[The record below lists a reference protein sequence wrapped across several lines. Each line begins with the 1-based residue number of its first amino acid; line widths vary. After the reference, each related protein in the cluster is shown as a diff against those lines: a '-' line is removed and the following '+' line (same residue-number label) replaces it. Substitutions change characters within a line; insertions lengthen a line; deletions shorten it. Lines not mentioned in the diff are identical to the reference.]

1 MIIWLTIWYQITQ
14 IMLSLFD
21 NYLMI
26 IWWLF
31 GMIIWWLFDDYLMI
45 ICFIIW
51 SLFDDYLLIIWWL
64 CDAYLMIIWWLF
76 ESNYLMIIWWLF
88 DKWLF
93 GDYSMIIWIWLFLII
108 RWLFDPNY
116 SWLFDDYLISGPAAG
131 WLVCFIPK
139 SIRMEQLGDG
149 SLSPA
154 QITACESRLLPAA
167 EATDQL
173 EPPSCLSW
181 RLRPAERSAPLR
193 PPCFSARG
201 TGPSHHAIS
210 DGIQHPAHESR
221 LLWSRVFS
229 PMCYQGLRLEP
240 IIIKIII
247 IIAIITISIIWL
259 ITCWACSALL
269 KPKCQKMSSTRCS
282 IFSLKR

>member
-1 MIIWLTIWYQITQ
+1 
-14 IMLSLFD
+14 MLSLFD

-31 GMIIWWLFDDYLMI
+31 GMIIWWLFDDYLMFL
-45 ICFIIW
+45 CFIIW

-64 CDAYLMIIWWLF
+64 YDAYLMIIWWLF

-193 PPCFSARG
+193 
-201 TGPSHHAIS
+201 
-210 DGIQHPAHESR
+210 
-221 LLWSRVFS
+221 RVF
-229 PMCYQGLRLEP
+229 LREVLDP
-240 IIIKIII
+240 
-247 IIAIITISIIWL
+247 AITQYL
-259 ITCWACSALL
+259 TV
-269 KPKCQKMSSTRCS
+269 SSTQLTNLVCYGVAFFLPCVIRGYAS
-282 IFSLKR
+282 NL

>member
-1 MIIWLTIWYQITQ
+1 
-14 IMLSLFD
+14 ML
-21 NYLMI
+21 

-31 GMIIWWLFDDYLMI
+31 DDYLNRIIWWLFDDYLI
-45 ICFIIW
+45 N
-51 SLFDDYLLIIWWL
+51 DYLV
-64 CDAYLMIIWWLF
+64 
-76 ESNYLMIIWWLF
+76 IIWWLF
-88 DKWLF
+88 DIDYSWLF
-93 GDYSMIIWIWLFLII
+93 DDYLIQIIRDYLMIIWHWLFLII